1 MHQKTEIR
9 FPPLEVIR
17 ETYQALYNYLQVP
30 AGGGIGEYFRFEIRD
45 FVQKFKLEPIQTLH
59 AVQALEQ
66 DGWLTVNEQVFAP
79 SKLSFNCTKAFLYQ
93 FESDHPALEPLIKT
107 LLRAYEGIFDQTCFI
122 SESTLAY
129 LLRQD
134 EDKVKSD
141 LIRLHQSRLVNYEPR
156 SDDPQVYLHRSRVP
170 ANEMHF
176 KMDAY
181 LERKERFRLRIAKM
195 IEYTEEK
202 LICRSQVT
210 ASYFWR

>member
-1 MHQKTEIR
+1 
-9 FPPLEVIR
+9 
-17 ETYQALYNYLQVP
+17 
-30 AGGGIGEYFRFEIRD
+30 
-45 FVQKFKLEPIQTLH
+45 
-59 AVQALEQ
+59 
-66 DGWLTVNEQVFAP
+66 
-79 SKLSFNCTKAFLYQ
+79 
-93 FESDHPALEPLIKT
+93 
-107 LLRAYEGIFDQTCFI
+107 
-122 SESTLAY
+122 STLAY

-210 ASYFWR
+210 ASYFGDKNTAPCGICDNCIQKKNIKIDEKEFNEIKQAVITKLQQQPLPAKELLDSLEKFGREKAWNVMDHLQSEQKIRINEAG